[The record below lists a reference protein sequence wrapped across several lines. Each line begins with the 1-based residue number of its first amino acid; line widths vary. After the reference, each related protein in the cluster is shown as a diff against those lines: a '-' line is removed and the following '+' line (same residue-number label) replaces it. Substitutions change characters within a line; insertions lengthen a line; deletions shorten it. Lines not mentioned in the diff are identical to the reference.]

1 MLFINDLWFKHLMLA
16 IEEEQEEEEWKEQE
30 QEDKQEVRTRRKV
43 KQEKRVLDLIFKS
56 NSRWIFVY
64 VFLCSVRLTY
74 NLI

>member
-16 IEEEQEEEEWKEQE
+16 IEEEQEEEERKEQE
-30 QEDKQEVRTRRKV
+30 EKQEVV
-43 KQEKRVLDLIFKS
+43 EEEVLDLISKS